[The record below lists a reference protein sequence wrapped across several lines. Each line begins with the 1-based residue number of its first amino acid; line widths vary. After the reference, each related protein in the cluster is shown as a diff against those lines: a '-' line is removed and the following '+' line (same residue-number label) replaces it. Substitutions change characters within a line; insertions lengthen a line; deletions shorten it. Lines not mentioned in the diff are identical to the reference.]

1 VRVGAVV
8 LEGGL
13 LDRVQLIR
21 SGAEDLLCLPGQHAE
36 DVCRIRQ
43 RKLHGGERSHER
55 TCVARSLD
63 DRDEGRGRGLPDLAA
78 EMRSSL
84 DTVAS
89 WRRNP
94 PIESCV
100 CDPKPLSVEGLEEV
114 AMTVWIIIGVC
125 FVAGLALVWWRD
137 RRHHGRVD
145 QRRVTDGITKNW
157 IDEATLSRRD
167 YYRE

>member
-1 VRVGAVV
+1 MSGLASRVRWMTGTRDA
-8 LEGGL
+8 
-13 LDRVQLIR
+13 
-21 SGAEDLLCLPGQHAE
+21 
-36 DVCRIRQ
+36 
-43 RKLHGGERSHER
+43 
-55 TCVARSLD
+55 
-63 DRDEGRGRGLPDLAA
+63 DEGYPDLAA